1 MKTVLGIALAL
12 ILGWGHLAQAAE
24 PSVRV
29 ADAWARA
36 TGPNTPVGMAFI
48 TLTNG
53 ANQAD
58 RLVSASTPAAAK
70 VEFHRHVHADGAM
83 KMQLQDG
90 IDLPPGATIR
100 FSPGGLH
107 VMLDGLKARL
117 AAGQS
122 VPLTLT
128 FAKSAPVTIPVV
140 VVAQGAPPPG
150 ATSQAPAMPSAPA
163 MQGDHAHDPAMHE
176 QHMKDPAYRSMH
188 EQHMQDPDHRAMH
201 ERMHG
206 KAK

>member
-12 ILGWGHLAQAAE
+12 ALGWGQAASAAE
-24 PSVRV
+24 PSIR
-29 ADAWARA
+29 ATEAWARA
-36 TGPNTPVGMAFI
+36 TGPDTKVGMAFV
-48 TLTNG
+48 TLANTG
-53 ANQAD
+53 AEAD

-83 KMQLQDG
+83 KMQRQDS
-90 IDLPPGATIR
+90 IELPPGAAIR
-100 FSPGGLH
+100 FNPGGLH

-117 AAGQS
+117 TAGQS

-128 FAKSAPVTIPVV
+128 FAKSAPLTVPVT

-150 ATSQAPAMPSAPA
+150 AAATQGEHDHSMHDQHMQDPA
-163 MQGDHAHDPAMHE
+163 HKAMHE
-176 QHMKDPAYRSMH
+176 EHMK
-188 EQHMQDPDHRAMH
+188 DPDHRAMH

-206 KAK
+206 PAK